1 MKKYVITN
9 DTEITE
15 KNVNTWIT
23 DFTSNIQPHLLDL
36 DSYYQ
41 GTDDIKKYPFDQKRI
56 DNDIHINLAYMTV
69 QNVVSYCFGKAPTQD
84 YHQDFKYGSYIEELK
99 YKNKDK
105 TENKAI
111 ENSCSKY
118 GLGYEYI
125 GVREINGVKE
135 PFYKRLDPLTS
146 FVVKD
151 DSILEETVCF
161 ITYTMVK
168 PKNGSAYMQGYVYIV
183 GEIIPFDC
191 KTGTVKF
198 GERKRN
204 VAFKDKLP
212 VVLYKNNDD
221 MCGDYEK
228 ATEILSAYS
237 KLYSVSM
244 DDHESIA
251 NALLLFYN
259 TDLPDEEKEKL
270 NRSRVAALMGDNV
283 KAEYIYKKL
292 DSASFNALKEGLRA
306 EFYAITNLADFT
318 DVTAYNKSASAIL
331 YKLVGM
337 ENIRVDKSAYFEE
350 GMRERWDIISSYV
363 AKPFKIKYDSMTYSF
378 YNNLPANIENDL
390 AIMGLVER
398 GGLSLETA
406 LKKMEN
412 VEDAENEY
420 KRILTEKRRAVLD
433 VIKDMKQSTNVNLNG
448 QLDKSEIA

>member
-9 DTEITE
+9 DTTINEE
-15 KNVNTWIT
+15 NVKTWID
-23 DFTSNIQPHLLDL
+23 DFCTNIQPHLLYL
-36 DSYYQ
+36 DSFYQ

-56 DNDIHINLAYMTV
+56 NNDIHVNLAYMTV

-84 YHQDFKYGSYIEELK
+84 YHSDFKYGSYIEELK

-105 TENKAI
+105 TENKSL

-118 GLGYEYI
+118 GMGYEYV
-125 GVREINGVKE
+125 GVRETKGVKE

-146 FVVKD
+146 FMVKD
-151 DSILEETVCF
+151 DTILEEKVCY
-161 ITYTMVK
+161 ITYSIVK
-168 PKNGSAYMQGYVYIV
+168 PKDGQPFKRGFIYVLGRIIGFDYNGSVVKITTNEENTAYPDQI
-183 GEIIPFDC
+183 
-191 KTGTVKF
+191 
-198 GERKRN
+198 
-204 VAFKDKLP
+204 P

-292 DSASFNALKEGLRA
+292 DSASFTALKEGLRS
-306 EFYAITNLADFT
+306 EFYAITNLCDMS
-318 DVTAYNKSASAIL
+318 DVTAYNKAASAIL

-363 AKPFKIKYDSMTYSF
+363 AKPFEINYNDMTYTF

-390 AIMGLVER
+390 TIMGLVEK

-406 LKKMEN
+406 LRKLES
-412 VEDAENEY
+412 VEDAEGEY
-420 KRILTEKRRAVLD
+420 KRILTEKRQAVLD
-433 VIKDMKQSTNVNLNG
+433 TIESLRKPVNKEVLT
-448 QLDKSEIA
+448 EEEV

>member
-1 MKKYVITN
+1 
-9 DTEITE
+9 
-15 KNVNTWIT
+15 
-23 DFTSNIQPHLLDL
+23 
-36 DSYYQ
+36 
-41 GTDDIKKYPFDQKRI
+41 
-56 DNDIHINLAYMTV
+56 
-69 QNVVSYCFGKAPTQD
+69 
-84 YHQDFKYGSYIEELK
+84 
-99 YKNKDK
+99 
-105 TENKAI
+105 
-111 ENSCSKY
+111 
-118 GLGYEYI
+118 
-125 GVREINGVKE
+125 
-135 PFYKRLDPLTS
+135 
-146 FVVKD
+146 
-151 DSILEETVCF
+151 
-161 ITYTMVK
+161 
-168 PKNGSAYMQGYVYIV
+168 MQS
-183 GEIIPFDC
+183 
-191 KTGTVKF
+191 
-198 GERKRN
+198 KRN

-270 NRSRVAALMGDNV
+270 NRTRVAALMGDNV
-283 KAEYIYKKL
+283 KDEYIYKKL
-292 DSASFNALKEGLRA
+292 DSASFTALKEGLRS

-363 AKPFKIKYDSMTYSF
+363 AKPFEIKYDSMTYSF

-390 AIMGLVER
+390 AIMGLVEK
-398 GGLSLETA
+398 GGLSIETA

-412 VEDAENEY
+412 VEDAEGEY
-420 KRILTEKRRAVLD
+420 KRILTEKRQAVLD
-433 VIKDMKQSTNVNLNG
+433 TIESLREPITSVDEEV
-448 QLDKSEIA
+448 

>member
-9 DTEITE
+9 DTTINE
-15 KNVNTWIT
+15 KNVKTWID
-23 DFTSNIQPHLLDL
+23 DFCTNIQPYLLYL
-36 DSYYQ
+36 DSFYQ
-41 GTDDIKKYPFDQKRI
+41 GTDDIKKYPFEQKRI
-56 DNDIHINLAYMTV
+56 NNDIHINLAYMTV

-84 YHQDFKYGSYIEELK
+84 YHSDFKYGSYIEELK

-105 TENKAI
+105 TENKSL

-118 GLGYEYI
+118 GMGYEYI
-125 GVREINGVKE
+125 GVRELNGVKE

-146 FVVKD
+146 FMVKD
-151 DSILEETVCF
+151 DTILEEKVCY
-161 ITYTMVK
+161 ITYSIVK
-168 PKNGSAYMQGYVYIV
+168 PENGQSFKRGYIYIL
-183 GEIIPFDC
+183 GRIIGFDY
-191 KTGTVKF
+191 KGSTVKF
-198 GERKRN
+198 ITNEEN
-204 VAFKDKLP
+204 AAYPNQLP

-259 TDLPDEEKEKL
+259 TDLPDEEKERL

-292 DSASFNALKEGLRA
+292 DSASFTALKEGLRA
-306 EFYAITNLADFT
+306 EFYAITNLCDMS
-318 DVTAYNKSASAIL
+318 DVTAYNKAASAIL

-363 AKPFKIKYDSMTYSF
+363 AKPFEINYNDMTYTF

-390 AIMGLVER
+390 TIMGLVEK

-406 LKKMEN
+406 LRKLES
-412 VEDAENEY
+412 VEDAEGEY
-420 KRILTEKRRAVLD
+420 KRILTEKRQAVLD
-433 VIKDMKQSTNVNLNG
+433 TIESLREPINSENLT
-448 QLDKSEIA
+448 E

>member
-1 MKKYVITN
+1 MKKYIISN
-9 DTEITE
+9 ETEINE
-15 KNVNTWIT
+15 QNVKTWID
-23 DFTSNIQPHLLDL
+23 DFCDNIQPHLLYL
-36 DSYYQ
+36 DSFYQ

-56 DNDIHINLAYMTV
+56 NNDIHVNLAYMTV

-84 YHQDFKYGSYIEELK
+84 YHKNFKHGSYIEELK

-105 TENKAI
+105 TENKSL

-118 GLGYEYI
+118 GMGYEYV
-125 GVREINGVKE
+125 GVRETKDGKE

-146 FVVKD
+146 FMVKD
-151 DSILEETVCF
+151 DTILEEKVCY
-161 ITYTMVK
+161 ITYSIVK
-168 PKNGSAYMQGYVYIV
+168 PKNEQQFKRGFIYILGRIIGFDYKGSV
-183 GEIIPFDC
+183 
-191 KTGTVKF
+191 VKF
-198 GERKRN
+198 TTNEEN
-204 VAFKDKLP
+204 TAYPDQIP

-292 DSASFNALKEGLRA
+292 DSASFTALKEGLRA
-306 EFYAITNLADFT
+306 EFYAITNLCDMS
-318 DVTAYNKSASAIL
+318 DVTAYNKAASAIL

-363 AKPFKIKYDSMTYSF
+363 AKPFEINYNDMTYTF

-390 AIMGLVER
+390 TIMGLVEK

-406 LKKMEN
+406 LKKLES
-412 VEDAENEY
+412 VEDAEGEY
-420 KRILTEKRRAVLD
+420 KRILTEKRQAVLD
-433 VIKDMKQSTNVNLNG
+433 TIESLREPVNKEVLT
-448 QLDKSEIA
+448 EEEV